1 MRGSYLVFP
10 CFDRSW
16 ISPTRIE
23 LIVSLISNGCF
34 EKGYGFGCYLCLLS
48 SLSTG
53 LMNLVFFL
61 RASLIRDA
69 IHYSLYV
76 LGDVFLLFKI

>member
-34 EKGYGFGCYLCLLS
+34 EERLWVRVLFMLIIFFINRIDESGFLPQSKL
-48 SLSTG
+48 
-53 LMNLVFFL
+53 
-61 RASLIRDA
+61 D
-69 IHYSLYV
+69 
-76 LGDVFLLFKI
+76 